1 MFVADTAGFFYPLS
15 LPFNFFAESTDSDVE
30 QLFPDSWGSMNG
42 PRYII
47 GSKIASGGMAE
58 IHLGKQISRDGFER
72 ICAIKRILPHLSN
85 NRDFIEMFRDEAH
98 ICKKLQHTNI
108 VRIEGFEDIKGS
120 FAIIMEFVDGS
131 DLRSILSAC
140 ERSKSRLSVPMALFI
155 AAEAARGLH
164 YAHVKRDEVSQAL
177 LAIVHRDISP
187 QNIMISYEGEV
198 KVTDF
203 GIAKAKSKSTETQTG
218 TVKGKYSYMSPEQI
232 MAQEVDR
239 RSDIFSLGIVLWEIL
254 AMRKLFQAGNDVATI
269 GRVRNCEITASL
281 GKENKDV
288 TAELEKLVLKCLTK
302 DPKGRYQTADEMEK
316 AIRKFLYMNY
326 SNFTAGNL
334 GKFIKGLLSSQRKKM
349 RKNMQTMLSKQSSPD
364 LAPPKLEL
372 AVNKHEEKK
381 KPLPSPSLP
390 PTEDGNVAIRV
401 DQEPDNISGISKHNK
416 QAVFSSSPSAG
427 ISKVAP
433 LLKGLSESVRD
444 SHRGSPALVA
454 YGTRRKKRRRRSRAS
469 ALNTLVFISMAFII
483 GIVAYLAKNKPTL
496 RLSSSN
502 YLRLKLDTTPP
513 RVKISID
520 DKPYK
525 NGTYQQTPLVLQ
537 ASPGKHLIKVFRH
550 GYHPRKFEY
559 RGKEG
564 QAIEKTLVLDAIARM
579 SAVRIV
585 SESSRKKYLL
595 DINNGFFVG
604 ESPAL
609 VSDLIYNKR
618 HSLRVTLKGGG
629 RKRQFTCSFVPSSR
643 SNNNPHLLIIR
654 GRRCTNHSR

>member
-1 MFVADTAGFFYPLS
+1 
-15 LPFNFFAESTDSDVE
+15 
-30 QLFPDSWGSMNG
+30 MNG

-164 YAHVKRDEVSQAL
+164 YSHVKRDEASQAL

-203 GIAKAKSKSTETQTG
+203 GIAKAKHKSTETQTG

-232 MAQEVDR
+232 MAQEIDL

-269 GRVRNCEITASL
+269 GRVRNCKITASL

-302 DPKGRYQTADEMEK
+302 DPKERYQTADEMEK

-326 SNFTAGNL
+326 SDFTAGSL

-372 AVNKHEEKK
+372 AVDKREEKK

-390 PTEDGNVAIRV
+390 PMEDGNVALRV
-401 DQEPDNISGISKHNK
+401 DQEPDDISKSK
-416 QAVFSSSPSAG
+416 KQQAVFSAS
-427 ISKVAP
+427 
-433 LLKGLSESVRD
+433 LSEKTPNVDLPLKALSKSVRD
-444 SHRGSPALVA
+444 SRGEAPALVA
-454 YGTRRKKRRRRSRAS
+454 RGARSKKRRRRSRVS
-469 ALNTLVFISMAFII
+469 GFNTLAFISIAFII
-483 GIVAYLAKNKPTL
+483 GIVTYLAKNKPTL

-502 YLRLKLDTTPP
+502 DLQLKLDTTPS

-520 DKPYK
+520 NKPYK

-537 ASPGKHLIKVFRH
+537 ASPGKHMIKVFRH
-550 GYHPRKFEY
+550 GYYPHKFEY
-559 RGKEG
+559 RGKKG
-564 QAIEKTLVLDAIARM
+564 QAIGKILVLKAIAKM
-579 SAVRIV
+579 SVVRIV
-585 SESSRKKYLL
+585 SENSRKKYLL

-618 HSLRVTLKGGG
+618 HSLRITLKGGG
-629 RKRQFTCSFVPSSR
+629 RMRQFTCSFVPTSR

-654 GRRCTNHSR
+654 GRRCTSHSR